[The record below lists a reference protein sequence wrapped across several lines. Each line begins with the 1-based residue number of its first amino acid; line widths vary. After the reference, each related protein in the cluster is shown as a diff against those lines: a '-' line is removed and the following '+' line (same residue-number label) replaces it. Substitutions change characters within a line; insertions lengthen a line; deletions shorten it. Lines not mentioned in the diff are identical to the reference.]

1 MSLNQPIGEQIANN
15 KTVQNISEG
24 ASNLGNNIS
33 ETFSDIKSN
42 VSSGLNDFSSKSLVS
57 SSDEFLSSNS
67 IIAKFVFL
75 ILVLIVFMILLSL
88 GVKLIKY
95 FLKPNTNPY
104 VIKGLI
110 NGTQFTDIS
119 QDPNAGNSVTI
130 YRSNNQNSGIEFTW
144 TAWLQILNV
153 NSSNSQQYQH
163 VFSKGGNGNFDSNGI
178 MAVNN
183 APGVYISPQNSANVA
198 TNNLHIVMSTIS
210 EDSQNTTETV
220 EIQNVPINHW
230 FNLAVR
236 IQNKIMDVYINGVIT
251 QRVSFQNVP
260 LQNYDDVFVC
270 GNGGFSGYLSDL
282 RYFDHALSA
291 FELTSITMA
300 GPNLRA
306 SKSAN
311 AKKFDYLS
319 GSWYYGTSV

>member
-1 MSLNQPIGEQIANN
+1 MSFNQPIGEQIANN
-15 KTVQNISEG
+15 KTVQSVSEG
-24 ASNLGNNIS
+24 ATNLGNKITD
-33 ETFSDIKSN
+33 TFSDIKTN

-57 SSDEFLSSNS
+57 SSNEFLNSNS

-75 ILVLIVFMILLSL
+75 ILVLIVFMLLLSL
-88 GVKLIKY
+88 GVRLIKY
-95 FLKPNTNPY
+95 FIKPNTNPY

-110 NGTQFTDIS
+110 NGTQYTDIA
-119 QDPNAGNSVTI
+119 QDPNSGNSVTI
-130 YRSNNQNSGIEFTW
+130 YRSNNRNSGIEFTW
-144 TAWLQILNV
+144 TVWLKILNV
-153 NSSNSQQYQH
+153 NSSSNNQYQH
-163 VFSKGGNGNFDSNGI
+163 VFSKGGNGTFDSKGI

-183 APGVYISPQNSANVA
+183 APGIYISPQTSSNSA

-260 LQNYDDVFVC
+260 LQNYDDVFIC

-282 RYFDHALSA
+282 RYFDHALTA

-300 GPNLRA
+300 GPNLNA
-306 SKSAN
+306 SKSN
-311 AKKFDYLS
+311 SEKKFDYLS